1 MVTSDAAAAAGP
13 QRRDAAATQ
22 RAILDA
28 ASELF
33 CRSGYDGAG
42 TREIAGAAGVDAR
55 LITRYF
61 GSKENLFARVV
72 DEIFAKSLL
81 MSPGNNKAA
90 ARELLADPPPR
101 LDGMMLTL
109 RSAQNPRAAEIMRDH
124 LERNYQRQLAETL
137 PGDDAV
143 GRAALLIAICSGVQ
157 LMRNVLH
164 NSALSDS
171 MVERLAP
178 HLEAALDVIAYG
190 SAPRT

>member
-72 DEIFAKSLL
+72 EEIFAKSLL
-81 MSPGNNKAA
+81 MSPGNNRAA

-101 LDGMMLTL
+101 QDGMLLTL
-109 RSAQNPRAAEIMRDH
+109 RSVQNPRAAEIMRDH
-124 LERNYQRQLAETL
+124 LERNQRQLAETL

-164 NSALSDS
+164 NSALPND
-171 MVERLAP
+171 MMERLAP

-190 SAPRT
+190 TAPRT